1 MCRLVC
7 KIMLKHRLIF
17 GTIMAAAL
25 ALLLYL
31 DSRIAFSRCNAEIA
45 GVVFA
50 AMVALITIV
59 AQFEMASL
67 CRQKN
72 CKVFLAVSIPC
83 SILLSLSFFFGQF
96 GCEGKELEVVLWLQL
111 SALTLATLGSFFSQA
126 RTGTTEG
133 TIANCGAT
141 LLSVLYLGFLA
152 SFVMAIRID
161 FGIAVLLMYI
171 FTIKSSDIG
180 AYTLGRLFGKRKF
193 APSISP
199 GKTWEGMGGA
209 CLFAAIVGALFAI
222 SIEGLS
228 ALQGVI
234 FGIIFAFAGQLGDLA
249 ESMLKRDSQMKD
261 SGAKLPGFGGVLDVL
276 DSPVAAAA
284 AAYLFFS
291 ICL

>member
-1 MCRLVC
+1 
-7 KIMLKHRLIF
+7 MLKHRLIF
-17 GTIMAAAL
+17 GTIMIAAL
-25 ALLLYL
+25 GLLLYL
-31 DSRIAFSRCNAEIA
+31 DSKVIVSCCSVEII

-50 AMVALITIV
+50 AIVALITIV

-67 CRQKN
+67 CKQKN
-72 CKVFLAVSIPC
+72 CNVFLAVSIPC
-83 SILLSLSFFFGQF
+83 SIVLSLSFFLGQF
-96 GCEGKELEVVLWLQL
+96 GSDGRELEVVLWLQL
-111 SALTLATLGSFFSQA
+111 FALTLATLGCFFFQA
-126 RTGTTEG
+126 KSGKTEG
-133 TIANCGAT
+133 TIANCGST

-161 FGIAVLLMYI
+161 FGIAVLLMFI
-171 FTIKSSDIG
+171 LTIKSSDIG

-209 CLFAAIVGALFAI
+209 CLFAAIVGALFAL
-222 SIEGLS
+222 SIDGLS
-228 ALQGVI
+228 AFQGVI

-276 DSPVAAAA
+276 DSPVATAA

-291 ICL
+291 LCL